1 MIIIIMII
9 MALTQID
16 FDEKEEEII
25 ETISKENKLNKPKT
39 VRKIVRDRGEID
51 GNIR

>member
-1 MIIIIMII
+1 

-25 ETISKENKLNKPKT
+25 SEVSKKYELNKPKA
-39 VRKIVRDRGEID
+39 VKKIISEHKEKKQ
-51 GNIR
+51 

>member
-1 MIIIIMII
+1 

-25 ETISKENKLNKPKT
+25 NEVSKKFNLNKPKT
-39 VRKIVRDRGEID
+39 IKKIISEYKNGK
-51 GNIR
+51 